1 MGDESRNKRR
11 KPKRVYSVE
20 FKGQAV
26 ALATAAGASVTGT
39 ARRLGVPQKTLD
51 HWVRRHQGRL
61 QPERGGRPAAAAGD
75 DPAALR
81 ARVEELERR
90 LARSE
95 LEKEVL
101 KKAAAYFASQSA

>member
-1 MGDESRNKRR
+1 MGDESRNARR
-11 KPKRVYSVE
+11 KAKRGYSGE
-20 FKGQAV
+20 FKAQAV
-26 ALATAAGASVTGT
+26 ALATAPGASVTGT

-61 QPERGGRPAAAAGD
+61 QPERGGRPVAAGD
-75 DPAALR
+75 DAAALR
-81 ARVEELERR
+81 ARVQELERQ

-95 LEKEVL
+95 LEKEIL

>member
-11 KPKRVYSVE
+11 KPKRVYGVE
-20 FKGQAV
+20 FKEQAV
-26 ALATAAGASVTGT
+26 ALATAEGASVTGT

-61 QPERGGRPAAAAGD
+61 QPERGGRPAAGD

-81 ARVEELERR
+81 ARVQELERQ